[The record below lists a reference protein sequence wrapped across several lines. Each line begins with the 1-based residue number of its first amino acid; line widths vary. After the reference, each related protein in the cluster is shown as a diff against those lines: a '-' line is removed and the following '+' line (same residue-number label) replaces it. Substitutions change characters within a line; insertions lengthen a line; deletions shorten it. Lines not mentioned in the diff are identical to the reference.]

1 MPLSVFR
8 DHFNNVPYMRPG
20 QRSGGGRRETERKEG
35 REGRKEGKNS
45 LKLRIGLFQ
54 KNQTNK

>member
-1 MPLSVFR
+1 MPLPVFR
-8 DHFNNVPYMRPG
+8 DHFNNVLYMRPG
-20 QRSGGGRRETERKEG
+20 QRSGEGRREKGRKEG
-35 REGRKEGKNS
+35 REGRKKKNS